1 MIVGA
6 SYTALRSICLYEDT
20 SAFVESLKHGDVF
33 IVLNTDG
40 VEWSNAS
47 MCQVLTSNGVFYV
60 FTGLSIKTQ
69 SFSNANS

>member
-40 VEWSNAS
+40 VAWSNATI
-47 MCQVLTSNGVFYV
+47 CQVLTSNGVFYV
-60 FTGLSIKTQ
+60 FYWTFNK
-69 SFSNANS
+69 NAIILEC